1 MAHHLDP
8 GDLDELLGSIVE
20 KLRQDYGGRLA
31 TPVDRFRTA
40 AVYACGYFD
49 AIRGSVRLREA
60 YASED
65 EIASL
70 LDEVEEDEKDDEN

>member
-8 GDLDELLGSIVE
+8 GDLDELLGSVVA
-20 KLRQDYGGRLA
+20 KLRPDYADQLRS
-31 TPVDRFRTA
+31 PVGRFRVA

-49 AIRGSVRLREA
+49 AIRGSIRLREA

-65 EIASL
+65 E
-70 LDEVEEDEKDDEN
+70 V